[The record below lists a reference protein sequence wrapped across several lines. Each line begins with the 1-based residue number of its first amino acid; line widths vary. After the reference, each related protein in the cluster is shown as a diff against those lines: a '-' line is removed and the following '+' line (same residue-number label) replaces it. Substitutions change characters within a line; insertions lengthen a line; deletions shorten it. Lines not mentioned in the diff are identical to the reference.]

1 MSRIS
6 FDVNYVN
13 IKMSTNDFNRLSKFI
28 YSEYGIKMP
37 SEKKIMLQSRL
48 HKRLRELKI
57 SSFEEYIKFVFSKEG
72 EQKEL
77 INMIDAV
84 STNKTDFFR
93 EPVHFDFLQE
103 VVLPEFM
110 NTYYNNRTIKFW
122 CAGCSSGEEPYTL
135 AIVLSELIENNKLND
150 YSIFATDIS
159 SQMLKKAAN
168 AIYQEKIVADISL
181 NIKKKYFLRSK
192 DSKNR
197 TVRIIPILRNKVSF
211 QRLNFIDD
219 NYNVKNHFDI
229 IFCRN
234 VIIYFDRKTQEKVIN
249 KLCLKLKTGGY
260 LFLGHSETIMGM
272 DIPLEQVKPTIY
284 RKV

>member
-103 VVLPEFM
+103 VVLPDIM